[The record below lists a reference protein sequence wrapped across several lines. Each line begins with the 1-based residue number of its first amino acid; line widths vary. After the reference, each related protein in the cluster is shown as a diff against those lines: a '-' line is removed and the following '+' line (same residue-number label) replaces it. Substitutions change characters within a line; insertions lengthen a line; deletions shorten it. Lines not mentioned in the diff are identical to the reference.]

1 MSRKAPQS
9 LSNGKGQTV
18 KLLSLGSK
26 AAKAAKNDK
35 TLTDLAAI
43 TV

>member
-18 KLLSLGSK
+18 ELLSLGSE
-26 AAKAAKNDK
+26 AAKTDK
-35 TLTDLAAI
+35 ALKGLAAV

>member
-18 KLLSLGSK
+18 KLLGLGSE

-35 TLTDLAAI
+35 TLKGLAAI
-43 TV
+43 MV